1 MLSTHPTHPLNFV
14 FLFLDC
20 SVYNKWMGWTT
31 QCGAKAKIAKQ
42 WRWCTIAAMPTFLN
56 CDVWRLLI
64 FLPASNTMA
73 DSEWV
78 QWDDVANEAD
88 AANQTE
94 SMSKQT
100 YAGATWIL
108 RRWTMERAANSTTKP
123 VWYETNSKRTGDR
136 LFWPCRWLQRVGFGL
151 IGSGRGCWLI
161 AEGRSE
167 KHSVASSKAGGRE
180 AAEREALDVWKGS
193 KRIPLLYSMSNR
205 WRRRRAE
212 RRTLDSRFF

>member
-31 QCGAKAKIAKQ
+31 HCGAKAKIAKQ

-73 DSEWV
+73 DSKWV
-78 QWDDVANEAD
+78 QWDDVANKAD

-108 RRWTMERAANSTTKP
+108 RRWTMERAANSKKKP
-123 VWYETNSKRTGDR
+123 VWYEANSKRTRDR
-136 LFWPCRWLQRVGFGL
+136 
-151 IGSGRGCWLI
+151 
-161 AEGRSE
+161 
-167 KHSVASSKAGGRE
+167 
-180 AAEREALDVWKGS
+180 
-193 KRIPLLYSMSNR
+193 KRIPLLYSMSDR
-205 WRRRRAE
+205 WRRRHAE
-212 RRTLDSRFF
+212 RRTLDSRFFLNLEREILVILLF